1 MKFPNKVINY
11 NESII
16 SKFPVILSQL
26 QIKDYSISSLYEKVK
41 NKVENINEFL
51 EILDCLFALNKIK
64 LDGNTRRLYL
74 C

>member
-16 SKFPVILSQL
+16 SKFPIILSQL
-26 QIKDYSISSLYEKVK
+26 QIKDYSISSLYEKIK

>member
-16 SKFPVILSQL
+16 SKFPIILSQL
-26 QIKDYSISSLYEKVK
+26 QIKDYSISSLYEKIK
-41 NKVENINEFL
+41 NKIENINEFL
-51 EILDCLFALNKIK
+51 EILDCLFTLNKIK
-64 LDGNTRRLYL
+64 LDENTRRLYL

>member
-16 SKFPVILSQL
+16 SKFPIILSQL
-26 QIKDYSISSLYEKVK
+26 QIKDYSISSLYEKIK

-64 LDGNTRRLYL
+64 LDENTRILYL

>member
-16 SKFPVILSQL
+16 SKFPIILSQL

>member
-16 SKFPVILSQL
+16 SKFPIILSQL
-26 QIKDYSISSLYEKVK
+26 QIKDYSISSLYEKIK

-64 LDGNTRRLYL
+64 LDENTRRLYI

>member
-16 SKFPVILSQL
+16 SKFPIILSQL
-26 QIKDYSISSLYEKVK
+26 QIKDYSISSLYEKIK

-64 LDGNTRRLYL
+64 LDENTRRLYL

>member
-16 SKFPVILSQL
+16 SKFPIILSQL
-26 QIKDYSISSLYEKVK
+26 QIKDYSISSLYEKIK

-51 EILDCLFALNKIK
+51 EILDCLFTLNKIK
-64 LDGNTRRLYL
+64 LDENTRRLYL